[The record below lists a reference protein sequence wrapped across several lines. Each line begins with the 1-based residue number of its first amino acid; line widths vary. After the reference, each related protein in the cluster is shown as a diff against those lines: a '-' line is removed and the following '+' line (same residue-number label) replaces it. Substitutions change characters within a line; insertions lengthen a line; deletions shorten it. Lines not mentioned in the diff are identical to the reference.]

1 MSVRAIISAN
11 YAHLGDRMNSTLL
24 AGGIATLLAIGLV
37 VTVGAVSLL
46 TGTFYFLF
54 GKSTFSILRSK
65 NGKRGF
71 AFGYIWNSARE
82 EAKFDKVRIRLYN
95 PFGKP
100 DQIDISHEFSTKNEP
115 FAVDLEM
122 GPGFEEIL
130 NAEGL
135 EKATLE
141 IELSSNEGVTMFR
154 RMNGRKFVDLV
165 KVADETSDEFNERN
179 KIVNE
184 KPVYVT
190 VQRSF
195 IADPLP
201 ASDKALKIATNPEFA
216 GQFTA
221 AASADATSVENFA
234 VSKVWIEP
242 GCIVCD
248 ACEGIYPEVFEVT
261 ADSCIIRPGAPLDNG
276 LLVEEAAE
284 ACPVEVIKFTKA

>member
-1 MSVRAIISAN
+1 MVHAIISAN
-11 YAHLGDRMNSTLL
+11 YARLGDKMNSTLL
-24 AGGIATLLAIGLV
+24 AGGIASILAIGLV
-37 VTVGAVSLL
+37 VTVAAVSLL
-46 TGTFYFLF
+46 TGAFYFLF

-65 NGKRGF
+65 SGKRGF

-100 DQIDISHEFSTKNEP
+100 TQIDISHEFATKSEP

-122 GPGFEEIL
+122 GPGLEEIL

-135 EKATLE
+135 DKATLE
-141 IELSSNEGVTMFR
+141 IELSSNDGVTMFR
-154 RMNGRKFVDLV
+154 RMNGKKFVDLV
-165 KVADETSDEFNERN
+165 NVADETADEFNERN

-184 KPVYVT
+184 KPVYTT

-195 IADPLP
+195 IADPMP

-221 AASADATSVENFA
+221 AAGADAPAVENFA
-234 VSKVWIEP
+234 VTKVWIEP

-248 ACEGIYPEVFEVT
+248 ACEAIYPEVFEVT
-261 ADSCIIRPGAPLDNG
+261 ADTCVIRPDAPLDNG